1 MAVLVRTQ
9 EEFHSAAEAMR
20 RKTKQDRDQLDTDG
34 HGADSE
40 IFACVPI
47 AMIQEFH

>member
-20 RKTKQDRDQLDTDG
+20 RKTKQDRDQLDTEG
-34 HGADSE
+34 HGVDSE